1 MDLVRLGLKAPPPTN
16 DSCDQSD
23 DDWESEESEGA
34 AVTSGLRQIAFYG
47 KGGIGKSTTVANVS
61 ASLAL
66 AGRKVLQVGCDPKHD
81 SSRPFWNGKRPP
93 TIMDMLKT
101 GGTSDARAQY
111 VFDSPVGVS
120 YMEVGGPEPG
130 VGCAG
135 RGMLKMFE
143 VLDETNL
150 LHSGFDTVIYDVLG
164 DVVCGGFAAPLKSG
178 RASDVYIV
186 TSGEFMAL
194 FAANNICRSIATH
207 GERKHVRLGGIILN
221 CRQVR
226 NEEQIVNTFA
236 ERIGG
241 RVIAALPRSPLVAE
255 AERVRRTLVETYPDS
270 PEAEGYRKLARDL
283 RDNPVVVTP
292 RVLDDDELEELYYE
306 ALDG

>member
-1 MDLVRLGLKAPPPTN
+1 MELVRIGLRGPSSASSP
-16 DSCDQSD
+16 CDGAD
-23 DDWESEESEGA
+23 DDWESEDA
-34 AVTSGLRQIAFYG
+34 AGVATQSNLRQIAFYG
-47 KGGIGKSTTVANVS
+47 KGGIGKSTTVANLS
-61 ASLAL
+61 ASLAIG
-66 AGRKVLQVGCDPKHD
+66 GRKVLQVGCDPKHD
-81 SSRPFWNGKRPP
+81 SSRPFWNGRRPP
-93 TIMDMLKT
+93 TIMDMLKLNGH
-101 GGTSDARAQY
+101 GGSQAQY

-207 GERKHVRLGGIILN
+207 GERQHVRLGGIILN
-221 CRQVR
+221 SRQVR
-226 NEEQIVNTFA
+226 NEEKIVSTFA
-236 ERIGG
+236 ERVGG
-241 RVIAALPRSPLVAE
+241 RVVAVLPRSPLIAE
-255 AERVRRTLVETYPDS
+255 AERVRRTLVETFPDS
-270 PEAEGYRKLARDL
+270 PEAEGYRNLARDI

-292 RVLDDDELEELYYE
+292 KVLDDDELEEMYYE
-306 ALDG
+306 ALDA